1 MIAGR
6 HLEGAALRLV
16 LTAELG
22 ADLTGLSGF
31 TAAICAANSSQTAPA
46 ADTSALG
53 SFSTAFT
60 AEAGAVPAYWTFT
73 HSDPS
78 LLDPGFYAANVRYL
92 DGAVAVK
99 LDHVIVQIVASAA

>member
-16 LTAELG
+16 LKAELG

-31 TAAICAANSSQTAPA
+31 TAAIEPANSSQTAPA
-46 ADTSALG
+46 AGAAPIG
-53 SFSTAFT
+53 SFATVFT
-60 AEAGAVPAYWTFT
+60 PEAGSVPAYWTFT

-92 DGAVAVK
+92 DGALPMKV
-99 LDHVIVQIVASAA
+99 DHLIIQIVASAA